1 MCFNNNYAQPIQG
14 VERSCHIG
22 MGVPLPDA
30 MEGEQ
35 EAASGMADLPLIGVV
50 RNLGGVVE

>member
-35 EAASGMADLPLIGVV
+35 EAASGMADLPL
-50 RNLGGVVE
+50 